1 MIDYEKLGRL
11 YGEGLESYLNGLV
24 KHWEDKVQETK
35 ELIAKHKLTKPEP
48 KYKVGQKWWA
58 LGNKGMPFEVEIVG
72 IMGGDVDLL
81 YPDGSCSYGGVKDL
95 FPTRQ
100 SLIKHQ
106 IEYWSKLLQKD
117 CKHFYKYYQEGDG
130 TYDCD
135 DCGLVGIKDDIQ
147 SNQPKVN
154 VDKCLHKSDG
164 INYNNKTNE
173 KDCESSLSM
182 VHLKCA
188 KCGERYGYAKCQHES
203 NGVFYNLLKE
213 PCINCVPYP
222 FLVKCIKCGEFYR

>member
-11 YGEGLESYLNGLV
+11 YGEELESYLNGLV
-24 KHWEDKVQETK
+24 KYWEDKVQETK

-100 SLIKHQ
+100 ALIEHQ
-106 IEYWSKLLQKD
+106 LQYWRNQLEDELGQHVSNYCEPLRDKPVTEKSCDNVVTQ
-117 CKHFYKYYQEGDG
+117 CKHDVDYSRIEGHLYYKCNQCGGFYG
-130 TYDCD
+130 
-135 DCGLVGIKDDIQ
+135 
-147 SNQPKVN
+147 
-154 VDKCLHKSDG
+154 
-164 INYNNKTNE
+164 
-173 KDCESSLSM
+173 
-182 VHLKCA
+182 
-188 KCGERYGYAKCQHES
+188 
-203 NGVFYNLLKE
+203 
-213 PCINCVPYP
+213 
-222 FLVKCIKCGEFYR
+222 